1 MFWTDLIPEN
11 TRVSSNAHHIGV
23 YRINSDNTQEKLG
36 NLSLNELMNN
46 PKGGYFNFGVL
57 SDVNLDPQGSTT
69 EINKDAF
76 NTMKNA
82 IGFFKGH
89 KAKFACVCGN
99 MALSQY
105 KDYNELFSIPIFAS
119 KGNLD
124 FETSNETWWKKTMP
138 EINTKNI
145 SIEYQDKVDTCNFYF
160 GFNKCYFIFLSSDSK
175 NGGRYFD
182 KSIDW
187 LHSVLDTH
195 RNERCFVFLHSPFYN
210 KSGNLFP
217 FFEDRF
223 GKDKL
228 LCYNNDFNSYDRL
241 KKLNEYYKN
250 AIWFS
255 GQTKYRLEDQ
265 FFSKT
270 ENVFYQKDEDGT
282 ISNVNVHVPG
292 CFGCNDLVG
301 DDNKLIEESKLSQ
314 GYLIS
319 VYDRNIIIYGVMF
332 RDEDG
337 EIINKYIPI
346 GTYYI
351 NTKLVNVDSNL
362 E

>member
-36 NLSLNELMNN
+36 ILPLNELMNN

-57 SDVNLDPQGSTT
+57 SDVNLDTKGSTT
-69 EINKDAF
+69 EIKNDAF

-82 IGFFKGH
+82 IDFFKGH

-124 FETSNETWWKKTMP
+124 FETSNDTWWEKTMP
-138 EINTKNI
+138 EINTKDI
-145 SIEYQDKVDTCNFYF
+145 SIEYQDKVDSCNFYF
-160 GFNKCYFIFLSSDSK
+160 GFNNCYFIFLSSDSK

-195 RNERCFVFLHSPFYN
+195 RNERCF
-210 KSGNLFP
+210 
-217 FFEDRF
+217 
-223 GKDKL
+223 
-228 LCYNNDFNSYDRL
+228 
-241 KKLNEYYKN
+241 
-250 AIWFS
+250 A
-255 GQTKYRLEDQ
+255 
-265 FFSKT
+265 
-270 ENVFYQKDEDGT
+270 
-282 ISNVNVHVPG
+282 
-292 CFGCNDLVG
+292 
-301 DDNKLIEESKLSQ
+301 
-314 GYLIS
+314 
-319 VYDRNIIIYGVMF
+319 
-332 RDEDG
+332 
-337 EIINKYIPI
+337 
-346 GTYYI
+346 
-351 NTKLVNVDSNL
+351 
-362 E
+362 

>member
-36 NLSLNELMNN
+36 ILPLNGLMNN

-57 SDVNLDPQGSTT
+57 SDVNLDTKGSTT
-69 EINKDAF
+69 EIKNDAF

-82 IGFFKGH
+82 IDFFKDH

-124 FETSNETWWKKTMP
+124 FETSNDTWWEKTMP
-138 EINTKNI
+138 EINTKDI
-145 SIEYQDKVDTCNFYF
+145 SIEYQDKVDSCNFYF
-160 GFNKCYFIFLSSDSK
+160 GFNNCYFIFLSTDSK
-175 NGGRYFD
+175 NGGFYLD
-182 KSIDW
+182 NGIDW

-195 RNERCFVFLHSPFYN
+195 RNERCFVFLHSPFHD

-223 GKDKL
+223 GNDKL
-228 LCYNNDFNSYDRL
+228 LFYNNDFNSYDRL

-270 ENVFYQKDEDGT
+270 ENVFYQKGEDGT
-282 ISNVNVHVPG
+282 ISNINVHVPG
-292 CFGCNDLVG
+292 CFGCNDLAG
-301 DDNKLIEESKLSQ
+301 DDNQLIEELKLSQ

-319 VYDRNIIIYGVMF
+319 VYDRSIIIYGIMF
-332 RDEDG
+332 RDEKG

-346 GTYYI
+346 GTYHI
-351 NTKLVNVDSNL
+351 NAKLVNVDSNL

>member
-1 MFWTDLIPEN
+1 MFLTDLIPEN

-57 SDVNLDPQGSTT
+57 SDVNLDPKDSTT
-69 EINKDAF
+69 EINNDAF

-82 IGFFKGH
+82 IDFFKGH

-99 MALSQY
+99 MALSQH
-105 KDYNELFSIPIFAS
+105 KDYEELYSIPIFAS

-124 FETSNETWWKKTMP
+124 FETSNDVWQNKTMP

-145 SIEYQDKVDTCNFYF
+145 SIKYQDKVDTCNFYF
-160 GFNKCYFIFLSSDSK
+160 LFNNCYFIFLSSDSE
-175 NGGRYFD
+175 NGGHYFD
-182 KSIDW
+182 ENIDW

-228 LCYNNDFNSYDRL
+228 LYYNNDFNSYDRL

-265 FFSKT
+265 FLSKT

-282 ISNVNVHVPG
+282 ISNINVHVPG

-301 DDNKLIEESKLSQ
+301 DDNQLIEESKLSQ

-332 RDEDG
+332 RDEEG
-337 EIINKYIPI
+337 EIINKYVPI

>member
-36 NLSLNELMNN
+36 NLVLNELMNS

-57 SDVNLDPQGSTT
+57 SDVNIDPQGSTT
-69 EINKDAF
+69 EVNKDAF

-82 IGFFKGH
+82 IDFFKGH

-124 FETSNETWWKKTMP
+124 FETSNDTWWEKTMP
-138 EINTKNI
+138 EINTKDI
-145 SIEYQDKVDTCNFYF
+145 SIEYQDKVDSCNFYF
-160 GFNKCYFIFLSSDSK
+160 GFNNCYFIFLSSDSK
-175 NGGRYFD
+175 NGGFYLD
-182 KSIDW
+182 KGIDW

-195 RNERCFVFLHSPFYN
+195 RNERCFVFLHSPFHD

-223 GKDKL
+223 GNDKL
-228 LCYNNDFNSYDRL
+228 IFYNNDFNSYDRL

-270 ENVFYQKDEDGT
+270 ENVFYQKGEDGT

-292 CFGCNDLVG
+292 CFGCNDLDG
-301 DDNKLIEESKLSQ
+301 DDNQLIEESKLSQ

-319 VYDRNIIIYGVMF
+319 VYDRSIIIYGIMF
-332 RDEDG
+332 RDEKG

-346 GTYYI
+346 GTYHI
-351 NTKLVNVDSNL
+351 NAKLVNVD
-362 E
+362 